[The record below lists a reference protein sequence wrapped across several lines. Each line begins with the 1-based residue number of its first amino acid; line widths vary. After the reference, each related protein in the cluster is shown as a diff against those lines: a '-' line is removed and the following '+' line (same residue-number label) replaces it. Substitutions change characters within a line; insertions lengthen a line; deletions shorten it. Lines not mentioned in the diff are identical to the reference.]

1 MSESIIDFGRVC
13 RGESQVRKL
22 SLRNTGALGTELTI
36 RKVGREMKWMSRA
49 TLTAV
54 HYTFVYFC
62 ETLRT
67 YVCMHLSVVS
77 AASLIVALFA
87 FKWNIAGVCVCTYIS
102 CVLLYIFHYVRT

>member
-49 TLTAV
+49 ILIAV
-54 HYTFVYFC
+54 CYTYVYFY

-67 YVCMHLSVVS
+67 YVR
-77 AASLIVALFA
+77 
-87 FKWNIAGVCVCTYIS
+87 TYIQYHAPECGIS
-102 CVLLYIFHYVRT
+102 CLMYL

>member
-36 RKVGREMKWMSRA
+36 RKVGREIRKWMSRA
-49 TLTAV
+49 TLIAV
-54 HYTFVYFC
+54 RYMYVYFC

-67 YVCMHLSVVS
+67 YIQYHAPEWYQLPNVPIIGAHS
-77 AASLIVALFA
+77 
-87 FKWNIAGVCVCTYIS
+87 
-102 CVLLYIFHYVRT
+102 